1 MSRKLKKLEGLVVV
15 TGASSG
21 IGLELAKR
29 AASDGV
35 DLLLAADRDLSE
47 AAREA
52 RTAGAGE
59 VETIEC
65 DLGTEAGVTLLV
77 ERIGARPVAALFAN
91 AGQGANG
98 PFLDQDWDTALHII
112 NTNVTGTLRLIHLVG
127 RRMRERGAGRIMVTG
142 SIAGHIPG
150 SFQLVYNSTKAFLND
165 FCIGLRDELRSSG
178 VSVTV
183 LEPGATDT
191 NFFRRAHMENTRV
204 GQQDKAAPSTVAAA
218 GYAAMLA
225 DEDQVITGF
234 MNKVRTV
241 FADILPDETVAAMQ
255 RRMAEPLDP

>member
-1 MSRKLKKLEGLVVV
+1 MNRKVDKLEGLVVV

-29 AASDGV
+29 VARDGV
-35 DLLLAADRDLSE
+35 DLLLAADRDLSVAE
-47 AAREA
+47 REVRA
-52 RTAGAGE
+52 AGANA
-59 VETIEC
+59 VETVEC
-65 DLGTEAGVTLLV
+65 DLGTEAGVTMLV
-77 ERIGARPVAALFAN
+77 ERIGARPVTALFAN

-98 PFLDQDWDTALHII
+98 PFLDEDWDTALHII

-127 RRMRERGAGRIMVTG
+127 RRMRERDAGRIMVTG

-165 FCIGLRDELRSSG
+165 FCIGLRDELRNSG

-191 NFFRRAHMENTRV
+191 KFFRRAHMENTRV
-204 GQQDKAAPSTVAAA
+204 GQQDKADPATVAAA
-218 GYAAMLA
+218 GYAAMLD
-225 DEDQVITGF
+225 DEDQVVTGF
-234 MNKVRTV
+234 MNKVRTM
-241 FADILPDETVAAMQ
+241 FADVLPDETVAAMQ
-255 RRMAEPLDP
+255 RRMAEPLDR

>member
-1 MSRKLKKLEGLVVV
+1 VSRKLKKLEGLVVV

-65 DLGTEAGVTLLV
+65 DLGTEAGGTLLV

-204 GQQDKAAPSTVAAA
+204 GRQDKAAPSTVAAA

>member
-204 GQQDKAAPSTVAAA
+204 GRQDKAAPSTVAAA

>member
-1 MSRKLKKLEGLVVV
+1 MNRKVDRLQGLVVV

-29 AASDGV
+29 AARDGV
-35 DLLLAADRDLSE
+35 DLLLAADRDLS
-47 AAREA
+47 AAEREA
-52 RTAGAGE
+52 RAAGANE

-65 DLGTEAGVTLLV
+65 DLGTEAGVTRLV
-77 ERIGARPVAALFAN
+77 ECIGARPVAALFAN

-98 PFLDQDWDTALHII
+98 PFLDHDWDTALHII
-112 NTNVTGTLRLIHLVG
+112 NTNLIGTLRLIHLVG
-127 RRMRERGAGRIMVTG
+127 RRMRDRDAGRIMVTG

-204 GQQDKAAPSTVAAA
+204 GRQDKADPAAVAAT
-218 GYAAMLA
+218 GYAAMLD
-225 DEDQVITGF
+225 DEDQVVTGF
-234 MNKVRTV
+234 MNKMRAT

-255 RRMAEPLDP
+255 RRMAEPLDR